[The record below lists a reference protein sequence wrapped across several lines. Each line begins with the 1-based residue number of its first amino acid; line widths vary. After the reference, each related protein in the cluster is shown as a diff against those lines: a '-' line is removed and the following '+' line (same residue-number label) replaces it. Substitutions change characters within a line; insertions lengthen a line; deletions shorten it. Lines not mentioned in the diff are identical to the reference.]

1 MDSNMSI
8 VFLIWYLLVAKL
20 LLFVEYVCLSS
31 IDIYLP
37 AVERW
42 KLNVQRGRS
51 REESG
56 RKYKEIWIFHLKG
69 KIFFF

>member
-42 KLNVQRGRS
+42 KLNVQRG
-51 REESG
+51 
-56 RKYKEIWIFHLKG
+56 
-69 KIFFF
+69 